1 MKKVSVVALVLVLA
15 LAFTGCTGVEQR
27 LYKGF
32 AKNQEITS
40 LESDTDVTFILE
52 ATDFSE
58 EEQMMLQQAINML
71 DNSKISM
78 HQISKTNKEKTVTKA
93 YVDMDMTFGDM
104 KMPMEAWVDM
114 DMSKDNPE
122 MLEIIKMPAMI
133 MGMMSPENPNK
144 EYLIYDFEEMM
155 KELPEGQEEVNNSK
169 LMEFSKDMQTKYVD
183 FFNNY
188 FKEFDLG
195 VKMAKY
201 KGTRSANGK
210 SLYIYEVNLDDA
222 NFKKLIRNAVN
233 NSLENEETIKFIEE
247 YMSDVV
253 NIMEIPEEEQMSK
266 EEMKEEVKEG
276 LDKFK
281 EELPNIKKQFNE
293 FMDKLED
300 VKVLGDKGIVIEYG
314 MNSDGYIVHTKGN
327 IDLAIDLEAI
337 GKAFE
342 TATKTEETTGV
353 ETKVQSKGKLKLGI
367 EFNTNMY
374 NINKD
379 VKIEMPKTTEENS
392 LRMSDLMKQQME
404 SIEVPEAATEAATK

>member
-15 LAFTGCTGVEQR
+15 LAFTGCTGAEQR

-40 LESDTDVTFILE
+40 LESDTNVTFKLE
-52 ATDFSE
+52 ATDFPE
-58 EEQMMLQQAINML
+58 EEQVMLQQAIGML
-71 DNSKISM
+71 NNSKITM
-78 HQISKTNKEKTVTKA
+78 HQKAKTNEDKTVTKA

-104 KMPMEAWVDM
+104 EMPMEAWVDM
-114 DMSKDNPE
+114 DMSKDKPE

-133 MGMMSPENPNK
+133 MGMMENPNK

-169 LMEFSKDMQTKYVD
+169 LMEFSKDIQTKYVD

-188 FKEFDLG
+188 FKELDLG
-195 VKMAKY
+195 IKMATY

-210 SLYIYEVNLDDA
+210 SLYIYEVKLDDA

-233 NSLENEETIKFIEE
+233 NSLEKEETIKFVEE

-253 NIMEIPEEEQMSK
+253 NIMEVPEGEQTSK
-266 EEMKEEVKEG
+266 EEMKKEVKDG

-281 EELPNIKKQFNE
+281 NDLPNIKKQFNE
-293 FMDKLED
+293 FMDKFED
-300 VKVLGDKGIVIEYG
+300 VKILGDKGIVIEYG
-314 MNSDGYIVHTKGN
+314 INSDGYIVNTKGN
-327 IDLAIDLEAI
+327 VDLAIDLEAI
-337 GKAFE
+337 EKTFE
-342 TATKTEETTGV
+342 NATKTEETTEV
-353 ETKVQSKGKLKLGI
+353 ETKVLSKGKLKLEI
-367 EFNTNMY
+367 EFNTKLY

-404 SIEVPEAATEAATK
+404 SIEEPEAAVIQ